1 MKTYKLADMIKGWFI
16 GDFEPSIIKTKDF
29 EVGVLERKKGLERPM
44 HYHKEA
50 IEVSILIEG
59 SAKIN
64 GVEIGVGDIFVLD
77 RNEVVDAESYEDSK
91 LVVVKTPSVMGD
103 KYLVEE

>member
-1 MKTYKLADMIKGWFI
+1 
-16 GDFEPSIIKTKDF
+16 
-29 EVGVLERKKGLERPM
+29 M

-77 RNEVVDAESYEDSK
+77 RNEVVDAEFYEDSK
-91 LVVVKTPSVMGD
+91 LVVVKTPSVIGD